1 MCIKCYKEKYG
12 KDENSISIN
21 ISHIIKRKNVM
32 KKSLLSSCLTLIVV
46 PLVPLIIVAMLIRKK
61 VSGKTLKEALREM
74 TEPESL
80 MVD

>member
-1 MCIKCYKEKYG
+1 
-12 KDENSISIN
+12 
-21 ISHIIKRKNVM
+21 M

-46 PLVPLIIVAMLIRKK
+46 PLVPLIIVATLIRKK